1 MISNSERQFI
11 NHWNEQKSGPLWKY
25 YLLFT
30 IAWSV
35 VAFILI
41 FFLSKIFTDLWE
53 TGGRYLI
60 VVMIAMA
67 LIIGFVSTHI
77 TYRYSEKK
85 YKLIM
90 KKKAEMD
97 LGS

>member
-1 MISNSERQFI
+1 MISNSDRHFI
-11 NHWNEQKSGPLWKY
+11 NHWKEQRSGPRWKY

-30 IAWSV
+30 IAWTV

-60 VVMIAMA
+60 VVIIFLA
-67 LIIGFVSTHI
+67 LVIGFASTHI

-85 YKLIM
+85 FRLIL
-90 KKKAEMD
+90 KKKAETD
-97 LGS
+97 LGG